1 MLAVAWRAL
10 EISSN
15 FSLMPVFSG
24 KQQNQHI
31 MKTNVLPIKAFL
43 ASLGAIAL
51 FPFTAAAAAAVFTVT
66 GIFAV
71 LAADYGRTI
80 EPLRVSAEILPFGA
94 PGQLAVPQSR
104 AA

>member
-1 MLAVAWRAL
+1 VLRIARQAL
-10 EISSN
+10 EIFSN
-15 FSLMPVFSG
+15 FSGVAVFSW
-24 KQQNQHI
+24 KHHII
-31 MKTNVLPIKAFL
+31 MKSNLLPIKAFL

-80 EPLRVSAEILPFGA
+80 EPLRVSAEIVPFGA
-94 PGQLAVPQSR
+94 PGQLAGSQSQ